1 MIINLLIF
9 QKYRREDTMNED
21 TMNVLEAIADAVVKG
36 DADAAVALAE
46 KIVNEKIVDLNEA
59 ILNGLNR
66 GMQIV
71 SELYEKREYF
81 LPEIIVAADALYEA
95 LAVFKPYLQTDSQK
109 FKATVVCGVV
119 RGDIHDIGKNIVK
132 LFLEASG
139 FKVIDLGRNVP
150 SEAFITAIKEHNAD
164 ILALSTLMSPT
175 LDSMREVVNLLNQA
189 GLQHKV
195 KVIIGGAAPDV
206 KFAAE
211 LNVLF
216 FEDAPSVV
224 KYLNS
229 QYSGG
234 VE

>member
-1 MIINLLIF
+1 
-9 QKYRREDTMNED
+9 MNED